1 MVVIDMNP
9 MPPRVIGKK
18 AYLQTK
24 GISRLSKD
32 PKHKKCPNAWR
43 KKESKGTRDSMKVE
57 DIGVQY
63 NKYDNCCMKQ

>member
-32 PKHKKCPNAWR
+32 PKHKKCPN
-43 KKESKGTRDSMKVE
+43 T
-57 DIGVQY
+57 
-63 NKYDNCCMKQ
+63 